1 MSQRQIRSLQM
12 TYALTCIAK
21 TRALRPAERKNTP
34 WMISAVNFAAAL
46 GIGLWV
52 ELERERLVHAI
63 LP

>member
-1 MSQRQIRSLQM
+1 
-12 TYALTCIAK
+12 
-21 TRALRPAERKNTP
+21 
-34 WMISAVNFAAAL
+34 MISAVNFAAAL